1 MRDKKSI
8 RIKNSIATRLL
19 RTVFGIY
26 LLIAMGVTL
35 THMITEYNYTK
46 NNIINELSALH
57 KTFEPGLVIS
67 IWNLD
72 IDQLQSTLNGLV
84 NIPVIVGMKVEDELG
99 EKLAGIG
106 IIVKE
111 NGDIVTCGSDGSQVS
126 STRAKKLFSK
136 LLWRKFPI
144 IDHVEKEKIGYVT
157 IYSDSSVVF
166 QKVKLGF
173 AFLVINSIIKT
184 AALWM
189 IFLWF
194 AKKLLGRPLSILTE
208 STEKLD
214 LNNLEQI
221 KIDVKTKGR
230 NELKILEEAFNAMI
244 QNMIKDKKKM
254 QDLAAENARMGAEL
268 DISRQLQMMALPSV
282 EELNRVEGLDIAAF
296 MDPADEVGGD
306 YYDVLQYNGNIKVS
320 IGDVT
325 GHGLESG
332 VLMLMTQSSVR
343 TLLNSGE
350 TNPTRFLS
358 ILNRTIYDNVQRMQ
372 IDKNLTLSMLD
383 YHKGHLKL
391 SGQHEEMILV
401 REGGKIELIDTIDLG
416 FPIGI
421 EDNIAHFI
429 NEATVSLQPG
439 DGIVLY
445 TDGITEAVNIADE
458 QFGLER
464 LCQVISRNWNESA
477 DEIKNRIIIEVMQF
491 IGEQKV
497 YDDLALVIMKQ
508 K

>member
-1 MRDKKSI
+1 
-8 RIKNSIATRLL
+8 
-19 RTVFGIY
+19 
-26 LLIAMGVTL
+26 
-35 THMITEYNYTK
+35 
-46 NNIINELSALH
+46 
-57 KTFEPGLVIS
+57 
-67 IWNLD
+67 
-72 IDQLQSTLNGLV
+72 
-84 NIPVIVGMKVEDELG
+84 
-99 EKLAGIG
+99 
-106 IIVKE
+106 
-111 NGDIVTCGSDGSQVS
+111 
-126 STRAKKLFSK
+126 
-136 LLWRKFPI
+136 
-144 IDHVEKEKIGYVT
+144 
-157 IYSDSSVVF
+157 
-166 QKVKLGF
+166 
-173 AFLVINSIIKT
+173 
-184 AALWM
+184 
-189 IFLWF
+189 
-194 AKKLLGRPLSILTE
+194 
-208 STEKLD
+208 
-214 LNNLEQI
+214 
-221 KIDVKTKGR
+221 
-230 NELKILEEAFNAMI
+230 
-244 QNMIKDKKKM
+244 M

-282 EELNRVEGLDIAAF
+282 EELNGVEGLDIAAF

-383 YHKGHLKL
+383 YHKGHLRL

-429 NEATVSLQPG
+429 NEATASLQPG

-445 TDGITEAVNIADE
+445 TDGITEAENIANE

-477 DEIKNRIIIEVMQF
+477 DEIKNRIINEVMQF

>member
-46 NNIINELSALH
+46 NNIINELSVLH

-99 EKLAGIG
+99 EELAGIG

-111 NGDIVTCGSDGSQVS
+111 NGDIVTRGSDGSQVS
-126 STRAKKLFSK
+126 STSAKKLFSK

-144 IDHVEKEKIGYVT
+144 IDHVEKEKIGSVT

-244 QNMIKDKKKM
+244 QNMIKDKKK
-254 QDLAAENARMGAEL
+254 
-268 DISRQLQMMALPSV
+268 
-282 EELNRVEGLDIAAF
+282 
-296 MDPADEVGGD
+296 
-306 YYDVLQYNGNIKVS
+306 
-320 IGDVT
+320 
-325 GHGLESG
+325 
-332 VLMLMTQSSVR
+332 
-343 TLLNSGE
+343 
-350 TNPTRFLS
+350 
-358 ILNRTIYDNVQRMQ
+358 
-372 IDKNLTLSMLD
+372 
-383 YHKGHLKL
+383 
-391 SGQHEEMILV
+391 
-401 REGGKIELIDTIDLG
+401 
-416 FPIGI
+416 
-421 EDNIAHFI
+421 
-429 NEATVSLQPG
+429 
-439 DGIVLY
+439 
-445 TDGITEAVNIADE
+445 
-458 QFGLER
+458 
-464 LCQVISRNWNESA
+464 C
-477 DEIKNRIIIEVMQF
+477 RI
-491 IGEQKV
+491 
-497 YDDLALVIMKQ
+497 
-508 K
+508 